1 MAAPGPSTASTSP
14 MRYHVF
20 LSFRGT
26 DTRTN
31 FTDHLYAALLRQGI
45 VTFRDDVDLHKGH
58 VIKDELLQAI
68 EQSMF
73 AIVVLSKNY
82 AASSWCLDEL
92 RKILKS
98 KKASG
103 QTVFPVFYGIDP
115 SDVRHQKRKFATAF
129 EKHEVRFPDVK
140 VRRWRKAL
148 RKIAKLSGWDTS
160 NKHEAEI
167 VEDIVKS
174 VWNKLCLKLPSNF
187 GHLVGDIQSKVD
199 RIISLLKIGLGDKC
213 FVGIWGMG
221 GIGKTTLSRVV
232 YDALQSKFEAS
243 CFLAN
248 LREDCE
254 KSGLVY
260 LQKKLLSGLGL
271 REPKIDDAYDGVKKI
286 RGFLCHKKVLIVLDD
301 ISHKSQLD
309 NLAGT
314 EEWFGEGS
322 KIIMTTRD
330 KQLLT
335 QYEQFEEYGVGKL
348 NEDESLK
355 LLCHKAFKKD
365 EPKEAYLDF
374 SKEVVKYAC
383 GLPLALEVLGS
394 FLCNR
399 DPVQWRDALDKL
411 KENLHKDIFSKLC
424 ISYEGLEDE
433 QYRNIFLDIACLFI
447 RTSKA
452 EVTDILKICGLHSV
466 IGINVLIEKSLLSTF
481 KSQSLGNNWGS
492 YCNVHQYMD
501 DGLRKMRREIFID
514 REQLEYY
521 YPQDHLTMHDLLQE
535 MGRNIVLRESSDA
548 CKRSRLWRLEEIDH
562 MLKRNKGT
570 KKVQSICL
578 NIAQKFKAEWHPD
591 CFLKMENLRLL
602 DLSGV
607 CLSRNLNVLPSSLK
621 FLRWDFYAL
630 KSLPSIDQ
638 LCELESLELR
648 SSKIE
653 RLWNGAPRLDKL
665 RIINLAESGDLIET
679 PDFSATPNL
688 EKLFLDDC
696 HNLVGVHE
704 SIGQLKKLVELSL
717 EDCVNLVKL
726 PSCLEMNNLEVLNLR
741 GCKKLEK
748 LPEFGKNMTS
758 LYLLSGWGA
767 SITEIPLSII
777 HLINLKF
784 LDLYEC
790 DKLKKVPELPPN
802 LIIAATHC
810 DLLEPKEAVAKYL
823 SGSRVSKCFAGSH
836 SHFL

>member
-653 RLWNGAPRLDKL
+653 RLWNGAPGPIHIFYDYYVPLGFPWRVGIPEWFEGEDHCRSRESSSSEEVLTITANIPCDRADANNGECWGIAVALIFGCRSYGNDKCFSVNWKFQDYCHTNK
-665 RIINLAESGDLIET
+665 RTANKEIN
-679 PDFSATPNL
+679 SA
-688 EKLFLDDC
+688 KYYFV
-696 HNLVGVHE
+696 HRVYVGYYPF
-704 SIGQLKKLVELSL
+704 KK
-717 EDCVNLVKL
+717 EDCRPHPSGVGIQLHLTLSFPTNPAAKLGLFANWKIVNCRWRLTCQK
-726 PSCLEMNNLEVLNLR
+726 
-741 GCKKLEK
+741 
-748 LPEFGKNMTS
+748 
-758 LYLLSGWGA
+758 
-767 SITEIPLSII
+767 
-777 HLINLKF
+777 
-784 LDLYEC
+784 
-790 DKLKKVPELPPN
+790 
-802 LIIAATHC
+802 
-810 DLLEPKEAVAKYL
+810 
-823 SGSRVSKCFAGSH
+823 
-836 SHFL
+836 HFDEGR